1 MNKKEKEDTEF
12 CFKSLCGTRNN
23 LQLLFRAINNL
34 DWTIYEQKDLA
45 EYEDEMDNGLFNLIC
60 KLGEKLMGMK
70 ENEEINREKLI
81 NELSNIINYLDGR
94 VNDEFNNGEDEFYVG
109 FDEINLNAIRPLKDI
124 LAYLKGDVK

>member
-1 MNKKEKEDTEF
+1 MNKKEDIEF
-12 CFKSLCGTRNN
+12 YFKSLCGIRND

-45 EYEDEMDNGLFNLIC
+45 EYKDEMDNGLFKLIC
-60 KLGEKLMGMK
+60 KLSEKLMETK

-94 VNDEFNNGEDEFYVG
+94 VDDEFNNGEDEFYVD